1 MKAPTLEEQLLAAS
15 KELRAKHSDLQ
26 ARRNAVGAQLSAL
39 VNAPPNRADLRCFFE
54 RFLTDLLRREPR
66 APLHELR
73 TSLERFAKNPRPQE
87 VDAFLEGL
95 HTSTRGGHGEFA
107 DALFLALLEPL
118 LFEQAERLANE
129 LPWPDTAGLPAE
141 ARAKQAGLLEGQMAK
156 LQDEIE
162 DLQAAAKRLHLSLSP
177 DVEPAKTA

>member
-73 TSLERFAKNPRPQE
+73 TSLERFAKNPARRK
-87 VDAFLEGL
+87 
-95 HTSTRGGHGEFA
+95 SM
-107 DALFLALLEPL
+107 LFWKDCT
-118 LFEQAERLANE
+118 
-129 LPWPDTAGLPAE
+129 LPH
-141 ARAKQAGLLEGQMAK
+141 
-156 LQDEIE
+156 
-162 DLQAAAKRLHLSLSP
+162 AAAMVNSPTRYFWRCWSRCFLSKPSGWRMSYPGPIRPACPPRRAPSKLACSKGKWPSCKMKSRICKPPRNVCISLSP